1 MIVSIAIYALS
12 NTYAISIKSDQKI
25 LNFRRM
31 DEVSINTAHGRI
43 RIPMGIVKYG
53 KIPFERI
60 RGQCDLVKKNK
71 IFHLMVVVE
80 IPEEPI
86 VEPMDII
93 GVDIGIANIA
103 MDSTGKYYS
112 GDQIK
117 DVREHS
123 AYLCSRLQSAGTKSA
138 KRHLQKLSGKER
150 GLARNTNHV
159 ISKEIVQKAKGTSSA
174 IAMENLECVRMRI
187 TVRKG
192 NRYIHN
198 SCSFHQIRLFKEYKG
213 KRSGHLPH
221 RGQPAQHQQ
230 GMPQLSLN

>member
-1 MIVSIAIYALS
+1 
-12 NTYAISIKSDQKI
+12 
-25 LNFRRM
+25 
-31 DEVSINTAHGRI
+31 
-43 RIPMGIVKYG
+43 
-53 KIPFERI
+53 
-60 RGQCDLVKKNK
+60 
-71 IFHLMVVVE
+71 MVVVE
-80 IPEEPI
+80 IPEEPT
-86 VEPMDII
+86 VKPMDII
-93 GVDIGIANIA
+93 GVDMGVVNIA
-103 MDSTGKYYS
+103 VDSTGKYYP
-112 GDQIK
+112 GDHIK
-117 DVREHS
+117 DVREQS
-123 AYLCSRLQSAGTKSA
+123 SCLYSRLQSAGTKSA